1 MKTTFDFPGNFDMIA
16 VVNLHN
22 QIMFYL
28 SLIFLVILFLF
39 LSLEKE
45 FVEKI
50 LKPKSFIELT
60 FRKEILKNIF
70 LNHDK
75 RDEFLWTISPLI
87 ILFLI
92 AIPSFILLY
101 RTNGFTET
109 FFTLKV
115 IGKQWYWN
123 YQWSIFETTF
133 SDYDSYMLSTF

>member
-1 MKTTFDFPGNFDMIA
+1 MIG

-28 SLIFLVILFLF
+28 LLIFLVILSLLF
-39 LSLEKE
+39 SLELN
-45 FVEKI
+45 FLEKNFNPKNLI
-50 LKPKSFIELT
+50 DLK
-60 FRKEILKNIF
+60 FREEILKNLF
-70 LNHDK
+70 LNHEK
-75 RDEFLWTISPLI
+75 RDEFFWTISPLI

-115 IGKQWYWN
+115 VGRQWYWN
-123 YQWSIFETTF
+123 YQWSCFETTF
-133 SDYDSYMLSTF
+133 EDYDSYMLATF